1 MSIAGIA
8 SSSNVFQSTIAQQTQ
23 NRFQQIQSQ
32 FQKLG
37 QDLQSGNLTQAQSDF
52 ATLTQELPNGGQFGN
67 ANASATTRTSAT
79 SSTSSTANTNPVLQ
93 AFQSLGKDLQS
104 GNLSAAQQDFAT
116 IQQSAQQAQA
126 SGQAHHGHHHHH
138 AGGSDSST
146 TFPTSTLQQD
156 FTLLGQDLQSGNLS
170 TAQQAYASLQSD
182 LQQFLPSFASGSTSA
197 GSANAASATTG
208 VSVTA

>member
-8 SSSNVFQSTIAQQTQ
+8 SNSGLFQNSVVQQTQ

-52 ATLTQELPNGGQFGN
+52 STLSQELPNGSQFG
-67 ANASATTRTSAT
+67 ASGTSTSAGAAGAT
-79 SSTSSTANTNPVLQ
+79 SPTNSNPILQ
-93 AFQSLGKDLQS
+93 AFQSLGKDLQA
-104 GNLSAAQQDFAT
+104 GNLSAAQQDFAN

-126 SGQAHHGHHHHH
+126 SGQAHHSHHHHH
-138 AGGSDSST
+138 AGGDDSNSNS
-146 TFPTSTLQQD
+146 PVSTLQQD
-156 FTLLGQDLQSGNLS
+156 FTSLGQSLQSGNLS
-170 TAQQAYASLQSD
+170 SAQQAYASLQSD
-182 LQQFLPSFASGSTSA
+182 LQQFLPSFATNSSGTGSTSA
-197 GSANAASATTG
+197 AATTG

>member
-8 SSSNVFQSTIAQQTQ
+8 SSSLFQNSVVQQTQ
-23 NRFQQIQSQ
+23 NRFQQIKSQ

-52 ATLTQELPNGGQFGN
+52 ATLSHELPNGGQFSSQ
-67 ANASATTRTSAT
+67 AASSSSSAT
-79 SSTSSTANTNPVLQ
+79 SSTNSGASASSNPILQ
-93 AFQSLGKDLQS
+93 AFQSLGQDLQS

-138 AGGSDSST
+138 AGGSSNSDSSS
-146 TFPTSTLQQD
+146 PTSTLQQD
-156 FTLLGQDLQSGNLS
+156 FTSLGSDLQSGNLS
-170 TAQQAYASLQSD
+170 SAQQAYASLQSD
-182 LQQFLPSFASGSTSA
+182 LQQFLPSFTSGSVRRRA
-197 GSANAASATTG
+197 RLRHPQPQA
-208 VSVTA
+208 

>member
-8 SSSNVFQSTIAQQTQ
+8 SSSSLFQNSVVQQTQ

-52 ATLTQELPNGGQFGN
+52 STLSQELPNGGQFG
-67 ANASATTRTSAT
+67 ASSATTSAGATAAT
-79 SSTSSTANTNPVLQ
+79 SSASSNPILQ

-126 SGQAHHGHHHHH
+126 SGQPHHGHHHHH
-138 AGGSDSST
+138 NGGDSTSS
-146 TFPTSTLQQD
+146 PVSTLRQD
-156 FTLLGQDLQSGNLS
+156 FTSLGSSLQSGNLLS
-170 TAQQAYASLQSD
+170 AQRAYASLQSD
-182 LQQFLPSFASGSTSA
+182 LRQFLPSFTSTS
-197 GSANAASATTG
+197 STPSSTSS
-208 VSVTA
+208 VSLTA

>member
-1 MSIAGIA
+1 MSIAGIVG
-8 SSSNVFQSTIAQQTQ
+8 SNIFQNSVVQQTQ

-52 ATLTQELPNGGQFGN
+52 AALSQELPNGGQSTGPTSGATPATN
-67 ANASATTRTSAT
+67 SAAS
-79 SSTSSTANTNPVLQ
+79 SSSNPVLQ
-93 AFQSLGKDLQS
+93 AFQSLGQDLQS

-126 SGQAHHGHHHHH
+126 SGQAHHGHHHHRT
-138 AGGSDSST
+138 SDSSDSNSSS
-146 TFPTSTLQQD
+146 PISTLQQD
-156 FTLLGQDLQSGNLS
+156 FTSLGSDLQSGNLS
-170 TAQQAYASLQSD
+170 SAQQAYASLQSD
-182 LQQFLPSFASGSTSA
+182 LQQFLPSFTSTS
-197 GSANAASATTG
+197 STPSSTLSSATTG

>member
-1 MSIAGIA
+1 MSIAGIVG
-8 SSSNVFQSTIAQQTQ
+8 SSIFQNSITQQTQ

-37 QDLQSGNLTQAQSDF
+37 QDLQSGNLTQAQADF
-52 ATLTQELPNGGQFGN
+52 AALQQKLPNGGQFG
-67 ANASATTRTSAT
+67 AAT
-79 SSTSSTANTNPVLQ
+79 SSAVSSTTASSGAAPASTANPVLQ

-126 SGQAHHGHHHHH
+126 SGQAHHGPHHHHEGD
-138 AGGSDSST
+138 ANSSS
-146 TFPTSTLQQD
+146 PISTLLQD
-156 FTLLGQDLQSGNLS
+156 FTSLGQDLQSGNLA

-182 LQQFLPSFASGSTSA
+182 LQQFLPSFASSTS
-197 GSANAASATTG
+197 STPATAG

>member
-8 SSSNVFQSTIAQQTQ
+8 SSSSLFQNSVVQQTQ

-37 QDLQSGNLTQAQSDF
+37 QDLQSGNLAQAQSDF
-52 ATLTQELPNGGQFGN
+52 ASLAQQLPKGGQL
-67 ANASATTRTSAT
+67 SAT
-79 SSTSSTANTNPVLQ
+79 STSASGTSAATSSSNPILQ
-93 AFQSLGKDLQS
+93 AFQSLGQDLQS

-138 AGGSDSST
+138 ARGSDSSSNSSS
-146 TFPTSTLQQD
+146 PGSTLQQD
-156 FTLLGQDLQSGNLS
+156 FTSLGSDLQSGNLS
-170 TAQQAYASLQSD
+170 SAQQA
-182 LQQFLPSFASGSTSA
+182 
-197 GSANAASATTG
+197 
-208 VSVTA
+208 